1 MILDFLG
8 DGSMDEHIRKKLV
21 ELCLDG
27 LCTDGGHHKQAYLE
41 DILKLPKPTAE
52 ELWNISWEEG
62 IPG

>member
-1 MILDFLG
+1 
-8 DGSMDEHIRKKLV
+8 MDEYLRKKLV

-27 LCTDGGHHKQAYLE
+27 LCTDRGHHKQSYLE
-41 DILKLPKPTAE
+41 EILKLLKPTAE

>member
-1 MILDFLG
+1 
-8 DGSMDEHIRKKLV
+8 MDEHIRKKLV

-41 DILKLPKPTAE
+41 EILKLLKPTAD